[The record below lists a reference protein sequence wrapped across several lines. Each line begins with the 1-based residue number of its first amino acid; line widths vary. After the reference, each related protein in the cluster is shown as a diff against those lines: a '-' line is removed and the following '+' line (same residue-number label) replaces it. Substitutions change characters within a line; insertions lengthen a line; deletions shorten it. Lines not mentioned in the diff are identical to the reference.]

1 MDNKNYGLGNSLIGA
16 WTGKTQVKDE
26 QQRFIRINLFP
37 FIIMFILNNVSSCI
51 RIHIFNYIKVSLAIE
66 IE

>member
-16 WTGKTQVKDE
+16 WVGKTKVEDE
-26 QQRFIRINLFP
+26 HQRFIRINLFP

>member
-1 MDNKNYGLGNSLIGA
+1 MNDKTYGLGGTILGA
-16 WTGKTQVKDE
+16 WIGETQIKDE

-37 FIIMFILNNVSSCI
+37 FIFMFIINSVSSCI
-51 RIHIFNYIKVSLAIE
+51 RVHIFNYIKISLTVE